1 MMFKDGRFRYP
12 ESGPFAQRGE
22 DSMLLYEIYQ
32 TVGIVAAKDVGYLY
46 LYTYHGR
53 NTFDREHHYRM
64 GIFSRSVSELERE
77 QAVIRSAM
85 AHYPV
90 AKPYLVVG
98 RDGPAFFL
106 ND

>member
-1 MMFKDGRFRYP
+1 VRFVYP
-12 ESGPFAQRGE
+12 DQDQARMTLGQLRNMAMDAAG
-22 DSMLLYEIYQ
+22 
-32 TVGIVAAKDVGYLY
+32 VVAAKDVGYLY

-53 NTFDREHHYRM
+53 NTFDGEHHYRM
-64 GIFSRSVSELERE
+64 GIFSRSVSELERVR
-77 QAVIRSAM
+77 AVICGAM

-90 AKPYLVVG
+90 PKPYLVVG